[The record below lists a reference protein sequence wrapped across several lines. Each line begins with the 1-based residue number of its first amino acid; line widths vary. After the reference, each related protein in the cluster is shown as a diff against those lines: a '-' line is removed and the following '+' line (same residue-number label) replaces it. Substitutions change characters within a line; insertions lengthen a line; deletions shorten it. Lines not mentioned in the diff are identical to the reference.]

1 MIFRQRTR
9 AFAAVTA
16 WWLVYTVG
24 KWFLNTRSETN
35 DEVRFVSRGQ
45 ISSPAKPRCAA
56 VDGMVEAS
64 IVCAVFVSNFGNDR
78 MLCVPS
84 SPSSIV
90 DLSLDLLSPTILS
103 SLLSS

>member
-24 KWFLNTRSETN
+24 KWFLNARSETN

-56 VDGMVEAS
+56 VDGMVRTGVVCAVS
-64 IVCAVFVSNFGNDR
+64 LFLFLVANDRTYAVCAVFTVVR
-78 MLCVPS
+78 R
-84 SPSSIV
+84 
-90 DLSLDLLSPTILS
+90 
-103 SLLSS
+103 